1 MPMSPSPSAT
11 PPPLAP
17 FPLAPFP
24 LALSRLALS
33 RLALFALPA
42 QLAVSAPLPAQRP
55 DSLSPTEFAALSA
68 RLSDRGGYF
77 DTDNLISNEQSLLHP
92 LTVLDRRGVR
102 GGVYIGVGPD
112 QNFNYLARVAP
123 RLAIIADV
131 RRDNLLHHLLF
142 KALFTS
148 TSSRVEFLALWLG
161 RPAPAPS
168 ARVLAW
174 PVDSLVAWA
183 ARTPIT
189 PASVDAALRTVRA
202 RLTTFGIPLDSQD
215 LATITRFHR
224 AFITDGIGLRFTS
237 TGRAP
242 RPYYPTLGQLLAERD
257 LDGRQGSYLA
267 SETAFRVVQ
276 SLERRNLIIPV
287 VGDLAGPKV
296 LPAVAA
302 LLRQRG
308 DAVSVLY
315 TSNVEDYLIRA
326 GTFATFVRHVQALP
340 RTPESVI
347 IRSWFGGPGSHPLN
361 VPGYYTTQLVE
372 PMDAFARDVGVA
384 RVTRYADLVFRVRD
398 N

>member
-1 MPMSPSPSAT
+1 MPMCLPPFVAPFTFT
-11 PPPLAP
+11 PLRLALYRLAP
-17 FPLAPFP
+17 FTLA
-24 LALSRLALS
+24 R
-33 RLALFALPA
+33 FAAASLIT
-42 QLAVSAPLPAQRP
+42 STAPLPAQRP

-68 RLSDRGGYF
+68 RLSDQGGYF

-92 LTVLDRRGVR
+92 LTLLDRQRVR

-112 QNFNYLARVAP
+112 QNFNYIARVSP

-142 KALFTS
+142 KALFAATG
-148 TSSRVEFLALWLG
+148 TRAEFLALWLG
-161 RPAPAPS
+161 RPAPPPAT
-168 ARVLAW
+168 RTRTW
-174 PVDSLVAWA
+174 PVDSLVSWA
-183 ARTPIT
+183 TRTPAT
-189 PASVDAALRTVRA
+189 TASAATALQTVRTRVTA
-202 RLTTFGIPLDSQD
+202 FGIPLDSQD
-215 LATITRFHR
+215 LATIARFHR
-224 AFITDGIGLRFTS
+224 AFITDGVGLRFTS

-257 LDGRQGSYLA
+257 LEGRQGSYLA
-267 SETAFRVVQ
+267 SEANFQVVQ
-276 SLERRNLIIPV
+276 SLQRRNLVIPV

-308 DAVSVLY
+308 DGVSVLY

-326 GTFATFVRHVQALP
+326 GTFAAFVRHVQALP

-361 VPGYYTTQLVE
+361 VRGYYTTQLVE
-372 PMDAFARDVGVA
+372 PLDGFARDGAVA
-384 RVTRYADLVFRVRD
+384 RITRYGELVGRVREH
-398 N
+398 

>member
-1 MPMSPSPSAT
+1 MC
-11 PPPLAP
+11 PPPFAAQFRLAP
-17 FPLAPFP
+17 FKLAPV
-24 LALSRLALS
+24 
-33 RLALFALPA
+33 RLALFRLA
-42 QLAVSAPLPAQRP
+42 QFRLAPFAAAAHITITAPLPAQRP

-92 LTVLDRRGVR
+92 LTLLDRQRVR

-112 QNFNYLARVAP
+112 QNFNYIARVSP

-142 KALFTS
+142 KALFAATG
-148 TSSRVEFLALWLG
+148 SRAEFLALWLG
-161 RPAPAPS
+161 RPAPPPAT
-168 ARVLAW
+168 RTRTW

-183 ARTPIT
+183 ARTPAT
-189 PASVDAALRTVRA
+189 TASATTAMQTVRA
-202 RLTTFGIPLDSQD
+202 RVTTFGIPLDSQD
-215 LATITRFHR
+215 LATIARFHR
-224 AFITDGIGLRFTS
+224 AFITDGVGLRFAS

-257 LDGRQGSYLA
+257 LDGRQSSYLA
-267 SETAFRVVQ
+267 SEAAFRVVQ
-276 SLERRNLIIPV
+276 SLERRNLILPV

-302 LLRQRG
+302 LLRERG

-315 TSNVEDYLIRA
+315 TSNVEDYLIR
-326 GTFATFVRHVQALP
+326 GGSFVTFVRHVQALP

-372 PMDAFARDVGVA
+372 PLATFARDPGVA
-384 RVTRYADLVFRVRD
+384 RVVRYGELVGRVRER
-398 N
+398 

>member
-1 MPMSPSPSAT
+1 MR
-11 PPPLAP
+11 PPRPAAPHRLALYRLALYRLAP
-17 FPLAPFP
+17 FAAAALLAI
-24 LALSRLALS
+24 
-33 RLALFALPA
+33 
-42 QLAVSAPLPAQRP
+42 SASLPAQRP
-55 DSLSPTEFAALSA
+55 DSLSATEFAALSA
-68 RLSDRGGYF
+68 RLSDQGGYF

-102 GGVYIGVGPD
+102 GGVYVGVGPD
-112 QNFNYLARVAP
+112 QNFNYIARTAP

-142 KALFTS
+142 KALFS
-148 TSSRVEFLALWLG
+148 AAGNRAEFLALWLG

-174 PVDSLVAWA
+174 PVDSLVMWA
-183 ARTPIT
+183 KRTPAT
-189 PASVDAALRTVRA
+189 PVSTEAALRTVRA
-202 RLTTFGIPLDSQD
+202 RVTTFGIPLDSED
-215 LATITRFHR
+215 LATIARFHR
-224 AFITDGIGLRFTS
+224 AFIADGVGLRFTS

-257 LDGRQGSYLA
+257 LDGGQSSYLA

-276 SLERRNLIIPV
+276 SLERRNLIVPV
-287 VGDLAGPKV
+287 VGDLAGPTV

-372 PMDAFARDVGVA
+372 PMDAFARDGAVA
-384 RVTRYADLVFRVRD
+384 RVTRYGEVVGRIRKD
-398 N
+398 